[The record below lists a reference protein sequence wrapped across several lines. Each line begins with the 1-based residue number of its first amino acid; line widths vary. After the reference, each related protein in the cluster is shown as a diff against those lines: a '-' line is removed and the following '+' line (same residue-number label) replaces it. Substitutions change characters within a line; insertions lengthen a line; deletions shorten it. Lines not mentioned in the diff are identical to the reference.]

1 MKRDDKLGGTAGWSF
16 GRQTNGETQGISDGT
31 NLLETSREKTGGR
44 GGSIQ
49 TLYSP
54 QRCQNRVIY
63 HYAKMLLTFMP
74 AHAHI

>member
-31 NLLETSREKTGGR
+31 NLLETSREKTKGGV
-44 GGSIQ
+44 SIQ

-54 QRCQNRVIY
+54 QRCQDRVTY
-63 HYAKMLLTFMP
+63 H
-74 AHAHI
+74 